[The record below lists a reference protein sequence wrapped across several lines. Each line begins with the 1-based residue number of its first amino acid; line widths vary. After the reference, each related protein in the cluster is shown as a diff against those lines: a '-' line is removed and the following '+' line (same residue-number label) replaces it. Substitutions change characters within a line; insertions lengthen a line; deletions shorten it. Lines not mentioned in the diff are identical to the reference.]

1 MSTPTENQETFEE
14 LTQKLREAVQVME
27 ESKDTDSERWAKA
40 DAERV
45 SLAEQLQTIKEK
57 LDAEEREA
65 ATVKAV
71 SDMNAFLAEQRTSSK
86 ASQIGPGLPQSHS
99 KEAELF
105 FVNVAKASDYRN
117 PWNQAEGKAALE
129 AMGVAWANPDPAA
142 KATLGTTDAGGG
154 YLVPNNQVADIERTK
169 ANVNIYRALM
179 TVITG
184 VTGDAVDIP
193 FTNAASR
200 AVVVARGA
208 TKPNTDLV
216 IGNYTATLYTLA
228 KIYDVADQLLRHSAG
243 AVEQEVRL
251 ALSESI
257 AEGEAYYILNGSGT
271 SEPKGLLTSI
281 GTSGAYV
288 SSFTASATTLAGSIA
303 TAIATAAGAV
313 AGRNWKP
320 DGAVVH
326 STAFWTAAAQG
337 TDTAG
342 FFYSPAGGP
351 GAINPMNGT
360 LTYFGMPV
368 QGDSN
373 MPADDLLVGQ
383 FRGAKFFAS
392 EAFRV
397 DVSRE
402 AGDRW
407 DKNLVGFRGE
417 EEFAFNADPYVLA
430 GRFQRILDILP

>member
-1 MSTPTENQETFEE
+1 VMSTPTETNESFEE
-14 LTQKLREAVQVME
+14 LTQKLRETVKVME
-27 ESKDTDSERWAKA
+27 ESKDSDSARWAKA

-45 SLAEQLQTIKEK
+45 ALATELQTIKERTE
-57 LDAEEREA
+57 AEDREK
-65 ATVKAV
+65 ATAKAV
-71 SDMNAFLAEQRTSSK
+71 ADMNDFLASNRTPSK
-86 ASQIGPGLPQSHS
+86 AAYIGSPQEPAN
-99 KEAELF
+99 KDAELF
-105 FVNVAKASDYRN
+105 FVNVAKASNSRN
-117 PWNQAEGKAALE
+117 PWQQAEGKAALE
-129 AMGVAWANPDPAA
+129 AMGSFYGNPDPAA
-142 KATLGTTDAGGG
+142 KATLGTTDAAGG
-154 YLVPNNQVADIERTK
+154 YLVPNNLVADIERTK
-169 ANVNIYRALM
+169 ANANIYRSLM
-179 TVITG
+179 TVISG
-184 VTGDAVDIP
+184 VTGDAVDVP

-228 KIYDVADQLLRHSAG
+228 KIYDVANQLLRHSAG
-243 AVEQEVRL
+243 AAEREVRQQL
-251 ALSESI
+251 AESI
-257 AEGEAYYILNGSGT
+257 AEGEAYYILQGSGT
-271 SEPKGLLTSI
+271 SEPKGILTAC

-313 AGRNWKP
+313 AGRNWQP
-320 DGAVVH
+320 DGAVIH

-342 FFYSPAGGP
+342 FFYNPSGGP
-351 GAINPMNGT
+351 GGINATQGT
-360 LTYFGMPV
+360 LTYFGLRV
-368 QGDSN
+368 EADSN

-383 FRGAKFFAS
+383 FRGAKFYAN

-397 DVSRE
+397 DVSNE

-407 DKNLVGFRGE
+407 DKNLTGFRGE

>member
-1 MSTPTENQETFEE
+1 MSTQTENQEAFEE

-27 ESKDTDSERWAKA
+27 ESKDSDSARWAKA

-45 SLAEQLQTIKEK
+45 DLAAQLQAMKEK
-57 LDAEEREA
+57 LETEERDA
-65 ATVKAV
+65 ATAKAV
-71 SDMNAFLAEQRTSSK
+71 ADMNAFLSQQRTASK
-86 ASQIGPGLPQSHS
+86 AHLIGSPEEPRDRD
-99 KEAELF
+99 AELF
-105 FVNVAKASDYRN
+105 FVNVAKASNSRN
-117 PWNQAEGKAALE
+117 PWAQAEGKAALE
-129 AMGVAWANPDPAA
+129 RMGIGYSQPDPAA
-142 KATLGTTDAGGG
+142 KATLGTTDAAGG

-169 ANVNIYRALM
+169 ANVNIYRRLM

-184 VTGDAVDIP
+184 VTGDAVDVP

-200 AVVVARGA
+200 ATVVARGE
-208 TKPNTDLV
+208 TKPNQNLV

-228 KIYDVADQLLRHSAG
+228 KIYDVANQLLRHSAG
-243 AVEQEVRL
+243 AAEQEVRQAL
-251 ALSESI
+251 AESL
-257 AEGEAYYILNGSGT
+257 AEGEAYYILQGSGT
-271 SEPKGLLTSI
+271 SEPKGILTSI
-281 GTSGAYV
+281 GTSGTYV
-288 SSFTASATTLAGSIA
+288 SSFTASTTTLAGSIA

-313 AGRNWKP
+313 AGRNWSP
-320 DGAVVH
+320 DGAVLH

-337 TDTAG
+337 TDEAG

-360 LTYFGMPV
+360 LTYFGLQV

-383 FRGAKFFAS
+383 FRGAKFYAG

-397 DVSRE
+397 DVSQE

-407 DKNLVGFRGE
+407 DKNLTGFRGE

-430 GRFQRILDILP
+430 GRFQRITDVLG

>member
-1 MSTPTENQETFEE
+1 MSTPTENQATFEE
-14 LTQKLREAVQVME
+14 LTTKLREAVRVME
-27 ESKDTDSERWAKA
+27 ESKDSDSARWAKA

-45 SLAEQLQTIKEK
+45 AIAEELQSVKDK
-57 LDAEEREA
+57 LDAEEREK
-65 ATVKAV
+65 ATAKATA
-71 SDMNAFLAEQRTSSK
+71 DMNAFLAEQRSASK
-86 ASQIGPGLPQSHS
+86 ASQIGPGFAPSGVD
-99 KEAELF
+99 EELF

-129 AMGVAWANPDPAA
+129 RMNISWADPSPEA
-142 KATLGTTDAGGG
+142 KATLGTTDAAGG
-154 YLVPNNQVADIERTK
+154 YLVPNNQVAEIERTK
-169 ANVNIYRALM
+169 SMVNIYRSLM
-179 TVITG
+179 TVISG
-184 VTGDAVDIP
+184 MRGDAIDVP

-200 AVVVARGA
+200 ASVVARGE
-208 TKPNTDLV
+208 TKPNVDLV

-228 KIYDVADQLLRHSAG
+228 KIYDVADQQLRHSEG
-243 AVEQEVRL
+243 ATEREVRL
-251 ALSESI
+251 SLTESI

-271 SEPKGLLTSI
+271 SEPKGILTSV

-337 TDTAG
+337 TDSAG

-351 GAINPMNGT
+351 GSINPMNGT

-383 FRGAKFFAS
+383 FRGARLYAG
-392 EAFRV
+392 EGFRV

-417 EEFAFNADPYVLA
+417 EEFAFNADPYVSA

>member
-1 MSTPTENQETFEE
+1 MSTPTENQESFDE
-14 LTQKLREAVQVME
+14 LTTKLREAVRVME
-27 ESKDTDSERWAKA
+27 ESKDTDSARWAKA

-45 SLAEQLQTIKEK
+45 SLAEQLQTIKER
-57 LDAEEREA
+57 LEVEERDA
-65 ATVKAV
+65 ATAKAV
-71 SDMNAFLAEQRTSSK
+71 SDMNAFLADQRTASK
-86 ASQIGPGLPQSHS
+86 ADIIGTGPDPRSR
-99 KEAELF
+99 EAEMF

-129 AMGVAWANPDPAA
+129 SMGISWASPDPAS
-142 KATLGTTDAGGG
+142 KATLGTTDATGG

-169 ANVNIYRALM
+169 ANANIYRALM
-179 TVITG
+179 TVVTG
-184 VTGDAVDIP
+184 ITGDAVDVP

-200 AVVVARGA
+200 AVVVARGD
-208 TKPNTDLV
+208 TKPNTNLV
-216 IGNYTATLYTLA
+216 IGNYTATLFTLA
-228 KIYDVADQLLRHSAG
+228 KIYDVADQLIRHSAG
-243 AVEQEVRL
+243 AVEQEVRQEL
-251 ALSESI
+251 AESI
-257 AEGEAYYILNGSGT
+257 AEGEAYYILNGAGT
-271 SEPKGLLTSI
+271 TEPKGLLTSI

-288 SSFTASATTLAGSIA
+288 SAFTASATTLAGSIA

-313 AGRNWKP
+313 AGRNWTP
-320 DGAVVH
+320 DGAVLH
-326 STAFWTAAAQG
+326 SAAFWTAAAQG

>member
-1 MSTPTENQETFEE
+1 MSTPTETNESFEE
-14 LTQKLREAVQVME
+14 LTQKLRETVKVME
-27 ESKDTDSERWAKA
+27 ESKDSDSARWAKA

-45 SLAEQLQTIKEK
+45 ALATELQTIKERTE
-57 LDAEEREA
+57 AEDREK
-65 ATVKAV
+65 ATAKAV
-71 SDMNAFLAEQRTSSK
+71 ADMNDFLASNRTPSK
-86 ASQIGPGLPQSHS
+86 AAYIGSPQEPAN
-99 KEAELF
+99 KDAELF
-105 FVNVAKASDYRN
+105 FVNVAKASNSRN
-117 PWNQAEGKAALE
+117 PWQQAEGKAALE
-129 AMGVAWANPDPAA
+129 AMGSFYGNPDPAA
-142 KATLGTTDAGGG
+142 KATLGTTDAAGG
-154 YLVPNNQVADIERTK
+154 YLVPNNLVADIERTK
-169 ANVNIYRALM
+169 ANANIYRSLM
-179 TVITG
+179 TVISG
-184 VTGDAVDIP
+184 VTGDAVDVP

-228 KIYDVADQLLRHSAG
+228 KIYDVANQLLRHSAG
-243 AVEQEVRL
+243 AAEREVRQQL
-251 ALSESI
+251 AESI
-257 AEGEAYYILNGSGT
+257 AEGEAYYILQGSGT
-271 SEPKGLLTSI
+271 SEPKGILTAC

-313 AGRNWKP
+313 AGRNWQP
-320 DGAVVH
+320 DGAVIH

-342 FFYSPAGGP
+342 FFYNPSGGP
-351 GAINPMNGT
+351 GGINATQGT
-360 LTYFGMPV
+360 LTYFGLRV
-368 QGDSN
+368 EADSN

-383 FRGAKFFAS
+383 FRGAKFYAN

-397 DVSRE
+397 DVSNE

-407 DKNLVGFRGE
+407 DKNLTGFRGE

>member
-1 MSTPTENQETFEE
+1 MSTVTENQESFEE

-27 ESKDTDSERWAKA
+27 ESKDSDRDKWAKA
-40 DAERV
+40 DADRV
-45 SLAEQLQTIKEK
+45 AIAEQLQSIKDKIEG
-57 LDAEEREA
+57 EERQK
-65 ATVKAV
+65 ATAKAV
-71 SDMNAFLAEQRTSSK
+71 EDMNAFLAAQRTASK
-86 ASQIGPGLPQSHS
+86 AQLIGSPSEPANRD
-99 KEAELF
+99 AELF
-105 FVNVAKASDYRN
+105 FVNVAKASNSRN
-117 PWNQAEGKAALE
+117 PWEQAQGKAALE
-129 AMGVAWANPDPAA
+129 AMDSRYANPSPDA
-142 KATLGTTDAGGG
+142 KATLGDSDAAGG
-154 YLVPNNQVADIERTK
+154 YLVPHNQVADIERTK
-169 ANVNIYRALM
+169 ANVNIYRRLM
-179 TVITG
+179 TVVTG
-184 VTGDAVDIP
+184 ITGDAVDVP

-200 AVVVARGA
+200 ATVVARGA
-208 TKPNTDLV
+208 TKPNTNLV

-228 KIYDVADQLLRHSAG
+228 KIYDVANQLLRHSAE
-243 AVEQEVRL
+243 AVEQEVRQAL
-251 ALSESI
+251 AESI

-271 SEPKGLLTSI
+271 SEPKGILTSI
-281 GTSGAYV
+281 GTSGTYV

-303 TAIATAAGAV
+303 SAIATAAGAV
-313 AGRNWKP
+313 AGRNWSP

-326 STAFWTAAAQG
+326 SSAFWTAAAQG
-337 TDTAG
+337 TDSAG

-360 LTYFGMPV
+360 LTYFGMAV

-383 FRGAKFFAS
+383 FRGAKFYAS

-397 DVSRE
+397 DVSTE

-407 DKNLVGFRGE
+407 DKNLTGFRGE